1 MTNDRK
7 QERIDKF
14 NRHKK
19 KKESNKFLEGKFK
32 APKKRNKYK
41 LNINDINNIEEN

>member
-1 MTNDRK
+1 MTSDRK

-19 KKESNKFLEGKFK
+19 KKTDQRFTEGKFK

-41 LNINDINNIEEN
+41 LNTQDLNNLEEN